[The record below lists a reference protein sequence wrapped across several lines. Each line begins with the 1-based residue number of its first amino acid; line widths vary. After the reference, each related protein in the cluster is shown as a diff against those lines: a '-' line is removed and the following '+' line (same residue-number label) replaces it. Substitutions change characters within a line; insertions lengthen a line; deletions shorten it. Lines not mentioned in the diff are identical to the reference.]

1 MIAAMTV
8 GKDVTGLFADV
19 LKCMQTDDVELKKL
33 VYLYLMNHAR
43 KEPDLVIL
51 AVNTF
56 CKDTEDPSPLVRAL
70 ALRTMACI
78 RVERIADYLCEPVHR
93 TLRDDSPYVRKTAAI
108 CVAKLW
114 QLSPDLVEEHGFI
127 EEVRALLGDPNPSVL
142 ASAVSTLAEIA
153 AEADGRP
160 EALLQFDVR
169 EAARILGALP
179 ECSEWCQVAL
189 LDALSDSWAP
199 RVTDPELLSRSAEIV
214 LPRMQHAN
222 PAVVMAAM
230 RLSLRILERSETP
243 QLAPFCTDDFRQT
256 ILRKLGPPLVAL
268 LSAAPEV
275 QFVALRTARAL
286 LQRYPSLLASGIR
299 VLFCKY
305 TDPAYV
311 KAEKLSLL
319 VHLAVP
325 ENVEQILPELA
336 DYAKE
341 VDVDFSRRAIRAL
354 GAIAA
359 KIPDIAAA
367 PAIEL
372 LATLAE
378 TDVRYVA
385 QEVLVTARNLLRRL
399 PSCMNGHQL
408 GRLVRSPSLYDDSES
423 RAALLWLL
431 GEYPRDL
438 TRLER
443 LEPREL
449 LAETLETFKVEPA
462 AVQAELFSTC
472 FKLYLGDPDAYRPFM
487 LDLVARGKAGADSI
501 ELRDRA
507 IHFERLLSLD
517 PALLR
522 SLSLSLAPPAPTEEL
537 AALPPE
543 LLGLV
548 LGSLGS
554 LASVY
559 HRAPGS
565 FVSKK
570 QEETLALE
578 AEEDYGHA
586 DGEALSMPV
595 ETERP
600 GIPFDL
606 LDGLDTGASNRPSAR
621 QSQVHPQGGPTNL
634 IDLLS

>member
-1 MIAAMTV
+1 MTV
-8 GKDVTGLFADV
+8 GKDVTRLFADV
-19 LKCMQTDDVELKKL
+19 LKCMQTEDVELKKL

-78 RVERIADYLCEPVHR
+78 RVERIADYLCEPLHR
-93 TLRDDSPYVRKTAAI
+93 TLKDESPYVRKTAAI

-114 QLSPDLVEEHGFI
+114 QLSPDLVEEHGFL
-127 EEVRALLGDPNPSVL
+127 EEIRALLADPNPSVL

-153 AEADGRP
+153 AEGHGRP
-160 EALLQFDVR
+160 EAVLQFDVR
-169 EAARILGALP
+169 EAARLLAALP
-179 ECSEWCQVAL
+179 ECSEWAQVAL
-189 LDALSDSWAP
+189 LDALSEAWAP
-199 RVTDPELLSRSAEIV
+199 RLADPELLARGAELV

-230 RLSLRILERSETP
+230 RLLLRLLERSETP
-243 QLAPFCTDDFRQT
+243 QLAPFCTDELREG

-268 LSAAPEV
+268 LASPPEV

-286 LQRYPSLLASGIR
+286 LQRYPSVLASGIR

-311 KAEKLSLL
+311 KAEKLALL
-319 VHLAVP
+319 VHLADG

-341 VDVDFSRRAIRAL
+341 VDVDFSRRAIRTL
-354 GAIAA
+354 GAIAS
-359 KIPDIAAA
+359 KLPEAAA
-367 PAIEL
+367 QPAIEL

-385 QEVLVTARNLLRRL
+385 QEALVTARSLLRRL
-399 PSCMNGHQL
+399 PGCIDGP
-408 GRLVRSPSLYDDSES
+408 RLARMVRAASLYDDPES

-431 GEYPRDL
+431 GEQARDL
-438 TRLER
+438 ARLGR
-443 LEPREL
+443 WEPREL
-449 LAETLETFKVEPA
+449 LAEALESFKVEPA

-472 FKLYLGDPDAYRPFM
+472 LKLYLAEPDTYRPFM
-487 LDLVARGKAGADSI
+487 MDLVARAMTGAESI

-507 IHFERLLSLD
+507 TLYERLLSLD

-522 SLSLSLAPPAPTEEL
+522 SLNLPLAPPRPAQDPAL
-537 AALPPE
+537 AALPPP
-543 LLGLV
+543 LLALI

-559 HRAPGS
+559 HRPPES
-565 FVSKK
+565 FVTQ
-570 QEETLALE
+570 QEMKTG
-578 AEEDYGHA
+578 EEIQDEEYYEQDG
-586 DGEALSMPV
+586 GEAMAIQV
-595 ETERP
+595 EAERP

-606 LDGLDTGASNRPSAR
+606 LEGLDGGSRRTTQTSKPSP
-621 QSQVHPQGGPTNL
+621 SNL